1 MELYIHIPFCVRK
14 CRYCDF
20 LSFASD
26 ACVREKYV
34 DQLIREIESIPE
46 EDAGQCPE
54 NAAPRLNLTGRTVET
69 IFIGGGTPS
78 LLPPSAVERILAA
91 VRQVF
96 RVEPDAEITMEAN
109 PGTLTPDSAAGYR
122 NAGVSRLSLGLQSA
136 SEEELRLLGRIHTR
150 EQFLQSFRA
159 ARDAGF
165 DNINVDLMSA
175 LPGQSEESWQET
187 LRFV

>member
-54 NAAPRLNLTGRTVET
+54 NAAPPKSWQGGRWRR
-69 IFIGGGTPS
+69 S
-78 LLPPSAVERILAA
+78 L
-91 VRQVF
+91 
-96 RVEPDAEITMEAN
+96 
-109 PGTLTPDSAAGYR
+109 SAAER
-122 NAGVSRLSLGLQSA
+122 RLCFRHWRLSEFWQPS
-136 SEEELRLLGRIHTR
+136 GR
-150 EQFLQSFRA
+150 SF
-159 ARDAGF
+159 G
-165 DNINVDLMSA
+165 
-175 LPGQSEESWQET
+175 
-187 LRFV
+187 

>member
-54 NAAPRLNLTGRTVET
+54 NAALRLNLTGRTVET

-78 LLPPSAVERILAA
+78 LLPPSAIERILAA

-136 SEEELRLLGRIHTR
+136 SEEELRPHSTHQNPGSS
-150 EQFLQSFRA
+150 QSA
-159 ARDAGF
+159 HP
-165 DNINVDLMSA
+165 A
-175 LPGQSEESWQET
+175 LPRSSPPSSAPDTRRAPAPSPLPSPASEPS
-187 LRFV
+187 

>member
-54 NAAPRLNLTGRTVET
+54 NAAPGLTAFVTNNMAVAAKPDRAD
-69 IFIGGGTPS
+69 GGDD
-78 LLPPSAVERILAA
+78 LYR
-91 VRQVF
+91 R
-96 RVEPDAEITMEAN
+96 
-109 PGTLTPDSAAGYR
+109 R
-122 NAGVSRLSLGLQSA
+122 NAVPA
-136 SEEELRLLGRIHTR
+136 STIG
-150 EQFLQSFRA
+150 
-159 ARDAGF
+159 D
-165 DNINVDLMSA
+165 
-175 LPGQSEESWQET
+175 
-187 LRFV
+187 

>member
-34 DQLIREIESIPE
+34 DQLIREIESISE

-78 LLPPSAVERILAA
+78 LQI
-91 VRQVF
+91 
-96 RVEPDAEITMEAN
+96 
-109 PGTLTPDSAAGYR
+109 
-122 NAGVSRLSLGLQSA
+122 
-136 SEEELRLLGRIHTR
+136 GRAH
-150 EQFLQSFRA
+150 
-159 ARDAGF
+159 
-165 DNINVDLMSA
+165 V
-175 LPGQSEESWQET
+175 
-187 LRFV
+187 